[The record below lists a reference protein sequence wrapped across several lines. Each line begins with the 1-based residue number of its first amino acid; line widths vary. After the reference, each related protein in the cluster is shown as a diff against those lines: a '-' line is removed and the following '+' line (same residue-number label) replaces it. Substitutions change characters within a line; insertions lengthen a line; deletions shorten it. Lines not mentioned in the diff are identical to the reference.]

1 MNIASLKTGWNT
13 GVVANMAADQMNFE
27 SRVPETAQL
36 WASADD
42 DDVDEDALEDEDDLD
57 DEDLDDDEDEDDL
70 DDEDDEDL
78 EDEDE
83 LEDESVDEDEE

>member
-13 GVVANMAADQMNFE
+13 GVVAGMAADEMNSE

-42 DDVDEDALEDEDDLD
+42 DDVDEDALEDEGDLD

-70 DDEDDEDL
+70 DDEDL